1 MCPERLASLVCGGP
15 HCSFMPARNLP
26 DSSRKCSARNL
37 GIGMW
42 SKLHDQTGLRRSR
55 LIVIEF
61 STQARQHAR
70 RRARDWQSPRRPGL
84 RAGTL
89 ERSDFICCRF
99 QLQVTL
105 KCVGVRRPVSVAAQ
119 ANSVGVRETAR
130 MPCILQRLPQRR
142 LYGLREE
149 EIPNTNETPSGGCSL
164 HR

>member
-105 KCVGVRRPVSVAAQ
+105 KCVGVRRPVCGSTSQ
-119 ANSVGVRETAR
+119 
-130 MPCILQRLPQRR
+130 QRR
-142 LYGLREE
+142 CEGDGEDAMYSPAPTSTPPLRFA
-149 EIPNTNETPSGGCSL
+149 
-164 HR
+164 